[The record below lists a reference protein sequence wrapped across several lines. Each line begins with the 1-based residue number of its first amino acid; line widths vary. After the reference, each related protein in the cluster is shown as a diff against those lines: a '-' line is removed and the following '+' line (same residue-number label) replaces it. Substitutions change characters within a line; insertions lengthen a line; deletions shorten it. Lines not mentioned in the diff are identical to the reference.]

1 MRKLASEA
9 NVCYGTLQTVLK
21 IDLNLSPFKKIKAHV
36 LSQTVKAKGLSRAKL
51 LLEKLMDGR
60 QPPVLWTEKE
70 LFSVQATH
78 YHQNNRIYA
87 VNKEDIP
94 LNERIAY
101 KHQKA
106 VSVMVWAG
114 VTSTGEK
121 TPLIFVEEGVKVNQ
135 QLEQLVPCINAAFR
149 GSGITLQ

>member
-1 MRKLASEA
+1 
-9 NVCYGTLQTVLK
+9 
-21 IDLNLSPFKKIKAHV
+21 
-36 LSQTVKAKGLSRAKL
+36 
-51 LLEKLMDGR
+51 MDGR
-60 QPPVLWTEKE
+60 QPPVLWTDKE

-121 TPLIFVEEGVKVNQ
+121 TPLIFVEEGVKLNQ
-135 QLEQLVPCINAAFR
+135 HVDQNMMKEQLVPCINAAFR
-149 GSGITLQ
+149 ESGITPSKTEPHPTLLILSKSGTTRIWQVSGQRSYGLLHRT